1 MYHSRRDSD
10 RGRILLCWNSE
21 KEDKGTMGDL
31 SNIILFITYDD
42 RQIRYVLP
50 GINDRQYTLDLEP
63 YTQVKGMIL
72 PLEVWDGT
80 WYLVNHS
87 DVRISLNHQII
98 HEEELKAGRVFGAK
112 INKSGKH
119 FQVRVAGFGSDQ
131 TEYSKYALGPDTQVE
146 IGKDPSCVVILDDTR
161 ISRVHAIL
169 FPRGGRW
176 YIEDRSR
183 NGTYLNGSRFSEA
196 REVQYGDVISVMD
209 YQLLFLGNVL
219 AVNGVSKVRSRLAY
233 AKKKDIA
240 QKRIWQ
246 KNDWFT
252 RMPRFMEPFDEEEI
266 EIEQPPQL
274 SKSKKQ
280 PIFLA
285 IGPSLTMPIP
295 ILLMV
300 LFNIAAASMRGG
312 SSSPVMYF
320 GMAISVIMFGAL
332 GVMWTILRRNYE
344 ETSEAETQQ
353 ERETAYMNYISQNES
368 LLSQKSQWNRRILE
382 HLYISSSDLIRS
394 LSADASGLWNRNVN
408 HRDFLMVR
416 IGEGSMK
423 LPNPIRIPKQRF
435 SIENDPLMSLP
446 HDVKEKYE
454 TMEGT
459 PKIMDLKRE
468 KIIGIVGEDKFMM
481 EFGTSLILQITA
493 LHSYVD
499 VKTAFLLKPGAW
511 DKEWRFVKWL
521 PHTFTDQKR
530 ARLIADNE
538 ESFDCLTA
546 DLMSLIKFRED
557 NLRDQNRDHVSFQER
572 YLVFVTDRERFL
584 HSPIYQYMISDKDYG
599 ITFLL
604 FFGELS
610 NLPNECKCII
620 EDTKTFQGAYHLDQA
635 IDKGNRVRFEGIT
648 SRQAEPF
655 IRTMCRH
662 VLQEMGQA
670 ELPQYLDYLS
680 MIGIGRVEQWD
691 LLKHYKENRSFEG
704 IRARLGVMTGDKDM
718 YLDIHEKKH
727 GPHGLIAG
735 TTGSGK
741 SELIQTFILSLALNY
756 HPSEVAFILIDYK
769 GGGMAK
775 IFEGMPHIA
784 GMILNLGE
792 ENEDGEIDAG
802 QTRRTLVS
810 IRSELK
816 RRETIFNRFHVN
828 HIDDY
833 MRLYR
838 EGKATEALPHLI
850 IISDEF
856 AELKKEQPE
865 FIKELVSTARVGRSI
880 GVHLILA
887 TQKPAGVVDDQI
899 FSNSRFKL
907 CLRVQDKTDSNEML
921 KRPEAAYLS
930 TTGRAYFQLGNNEIF
945 EVFQSGYSGADYEPK
960 DDVASADDE
969 PVTMIRID
977 GRPAVREEKKKEKDS
992 AVISQI
998 DACIRYII
1006 DVAGKNGIPSARP
1019 LWMPPLPKLLS
1030 YDDLLA
1036 TDTVGSYAAASK
1048 APGESIL
1055 TPVGLI
1061 DDPERQSQYPL
1072 VLDFSAFSNL
1082 LIIGNQGCGKS
1093 TLIQTILYALS
1104 VSYGADLVNYYIFD
1118 FSSGMLKNFE
1128 ELPHCGN
1135 VAFADDEEAVKRT
1148 VSFLMDV
1155 IEERGE
1161 LFKKSGVGSFWE
1173 YKKISDEPL
1182 PLIIFVID
1190 NYFAFAENYE
1200 SMEDDII
1207 KILRGGQRA
1216 GIQVVVSCN
1225 RMNDLRFRIRQNF
1238 MKCLPLQLNDRM
1250 DYTEAIGGNL
1260 YGFQTSIK
1268 GRGLCC
1274 EDAIYE
1280 FQAALAVDKD
1290 TEFERNRTLTQ
1301 IFKKMAA
1308 ESKVNVKG
1316 IAVIPKEEL
1325 YTDYLDHFEPDR
1337 LKDYIP
1343 VGYEQSK
1350 VESYEISRKDLFCYL
1365 VSSIGKEGSDLFLQ
1379 NVTSYANRNG
1389 EEVYF
1394 VNMRGKLPE
1403 GDLEA
1408 VYEKE
1413 DDIYH
1418 LLLLL
1423 KEEFTERNKLVKEWK
1438 GTHPDMADDP
1448 AAVYSNLRDQLTPM
1462 YILID
1467 DFSDFLDIIYKDHDT
1482 GDWYPIM
1489 ELFFE
1494 KGEGFGICFFA
1505 AMDVTGNPSAAYTTS
1520 YKNFTRKNRGIH
1532 MGGQL
1537 NLQRLFHFDLP
1548 ISKQTVRFQDNIGC
1562 LIDGN
1567 ESLSIYIPWAKE
1579 EDRK

>member
-1 MYHSRRDSD
+1 
-10 RGRILLCWNSE
+10 
-21 KEDKGTMGDL
+21 MGDL
-31 SNIILFITYDD
+31 STIILFITYDD

-50 GINDRQYTLDLEP
+50 GINDRQHALNLEP
-63 YTQVKGMIL
+63 YTQVEGMVI
-72 PLEVWDGT
+72 PLEVWDET
-80 WYLVNHS
+80 WYIVNHS

-98 HEEELKAGRVFGAK
+98 HEEELKSGRVFGGK
-112 INKSGKH
+112 INKTGKH
-119 FQVRVAGFGSDQ
+119 FQIRVARFGPDQ
-131 TEYSKYALGPDTQVE
+131 TEYAKYVLKPDMQVE
-146 IGKDPSCVVILDDTR
+146 IGKDPSCMVILDDTR
-161 ISRVHAIL
+161 ISRLHAIL
-169 FPRGGRW
+169 FAKGGRW
-176 YIEDRSR
+176 YLEDRSR
-183 NGTYLNGSRFSEA
+183 NGTYLNGSRFSDA
-196 REVQYGDVISVMD
+196 REVQYGDVISLMD
-209 YQLLFLGNVL
+209 YQLIFLGNVL
-219 AVNGVSKVRSRLAY
+219 AVNGISKVRSRLAY

-240 QKRIWQ
+240 QKRMQ
-246 KNDWFT
+246 KKNDWFT

-266 EIEQPPQL
+266 EIEQPPQM

-312 SSSPVMYF
+312 SSNPVMYF

-344 ETSEAETQQ
+344 ETTEAETRQ
-353 ERETAYMNYISQNES
+353 ERESAYMNYINQNES
-368 LLSQKSQWNRRILE
+368 LLYQKSQWNRRILE
-382 HLYISSSDLIRS
+382 HLYLSSSELIRS
-394 LSADASGLWNRNVN
+394 LTADGSGLWNRNVN

-416 IGEGSMK
+416 IGEGSMR
-423 LPNPIRIPKQRF
+423 LPNPIRVPKQRF

-446 HDVKEKYE
+446 HDVKDKYE

-459 PKIMDLKRE
+459 PKIMDLKQE
-468 KIIGIVGEDKFMM
+468 KIIGMVGDEKFMM

-499 VKTAFLLKPGAW
+499 VKTAFVLKPGAW
-511 DKEWRFVKWL
+511 EKEWSFVKWL
-521 PHTFTDQKR
+521 PHTFTDQKKV
-530 ARLIADNE
+530 RLIADNE
-538 ESFDCLTA
+538 ESFDCLTS
-546 DLMSLIKFRED
+546 DLMSLIKYRED
-557 NLRDQNRDHVSFQER
+557 NFRDQNRDQMTFQDR

-584 HSPIYQYMISDKDYG
+584 HSPLYQYMVSDKDYG

-635 IDKGNRVRFEGIT
+635 IDKNNRVRFEGI
-648 SRQAEPF
+648 SGLLAEPF
-655 IRTMCRH
+655 VRNMSKH

-670 ELPQYLDYLS
+670 ELPEYMDYLS
-680 MIGIGRVEQWD
+680 MIGIGRIEQWD

-704 IRARLGVMTGDKDM
+704 IRARLGVMTGDKAM

-756 HPSEVAFILIDYK
+756 HPAEVAFILIDYK

-816 RRETIFNRFHVN
+816 RRETIFNHFHVN

-838 EGKATEALPHLI
+838 EGKAKEALPHLI

-992 AVISQI
+992 GVISQI

-1006 DVAGKNGIPSARP
+1006 EIADQNGIESARP
-1019 LWMPPLPKLLS
+1019 LWMPALPRMLS
-1030 YDDLLA
+1030 YDNLL
-1036 TDTVGSYAAASK
+1036 TMP
-1048 APGESIL
+1048 APGASSAAGKSSGEAYR

-1093 TLIQTILYALS
+1093 TLIQTILYGLS
-1104 VSYGADLVNYYIFD
+1104 VSHGADLVNYYIFD

-1128 ELPHCGN
+1128 ELPHCGK
-1135 VAFADDEEAVKRT
+1135 VVFSDDEEAVKRT
-1148 VSFLMDV
+1148 ISFLLDT

-1161 LFKKSGVGSFWE
+1161 LFKESGVGSFWE
-1173 YKKISDEPL
+1173 YKKISRDPL
-1182 PLIIFVID
+1182 PLMLFVID
-1190 NYFAFAENYE
+1190 NYFAFAESYE

-1207 KILRGGQRA
+1207 KILRGGQRS

-1260 YGFQTSIK
+1260 YGFQTSVK
-1268 GRGLCC
+1268 GRGLCS

-1280 FQAALAVDKD
+1280 FQAALAVNKE
-1290 TEFERNRTLTQ
+1290 TEFERNRTLTR

-1316 IAVIPKEEL
+1316 IAVIPKDEL
-1325 YTDYLDHFEPDR
+1325 YTDFLGHFEPEE
-1337 LKDYIP
+1337 LKDCIP

-1350 VESYEISRKDLFCYL
+1350 VVPYTISRDSLFCYL
-1365 VSSIGKEGSDLFLQ
+1365 VTSIGKEGGDLFLR
-1379 NVTSYANRNG
+1379 NVTTYANRNG

-1394 VNMRGKLPE
+1394 VNMRGRLPE
-1403 GDLEA
+1403 GHLEA
-1408 VYEKE
+1408 VYESE

-1423 KEEFTERNKLVKEWK
+1423 KEEFTERNKALKEWK
-1438 GTHPDMADDP
+1438 KDHPDQADDSG
-1448 AAVYSNLRDQLTPM
+1448 AWRKALQDQFATMFL
-1462 YILID
+1462 LID
-1467 DFSDFLDIIYKDHDT
+1467 DLSDFLDLIYKDHET

-1494 KGEGFGICFFA
+1494 KGEGFGIYFFA
-1505 AMDVTGNPSAAYTTS
+1505 GMDVTGNPSAAYTTA
-1520 YKNFTRKNRGIH
+1520 YKNFTRNKRGIH

-1537 NLQRLFHFDLP
+1537 NLQRLFHFDIP
-1548 ISKQTVRFQDNIGC
+1548 ISKQTVRFHDNIGC
-1562 LIDGN
+1562 LIDGK
-1567 ESLSIYIPWAKE
+1567 ESLSLYIPWDKE
-1579 EDRK
+1579 EDLK